1 MKSPQRYSPFHLLLF
16 LMALG
21 TLMILIQFG
30 AISIAFDRLG
40 LSPQA
45 ALLVLLSSLVGSFIN
60 IPVLR
65 VEVPGDAQPVDTI
78 WSGLLRHTDLR
89 FQGST
94 LICINLGG
102 CVIPLAVCLYLLLFR
117 HPPLAG
123 LVMAT
128 VCVTLI
134 SYLFSRPIKG
144 IGIAMPI
151 IVAPLTAALAAI
163 ILTPA
168 ASPVVAYIAGVTGVL
183 LGADVLRLGT
193 VRELA
198 TPIASIG
205 GAGTFDGIFIT
216 GLIAVLLA

>member
-1 MKSPQRYSPFHLLLF
+1 MV
-16 LMALG
+16 
-21 TLMILIQFG
+21 QFG
-30 AISIAFDRLG
+30 VISIAFERLG
-40 LSPQA
+40 LSPRA

-65 VEVPGDAQPVDTI
+65 VEVPGGVQPADTI
-78 WSGLLRHTDLR
+78 WSGLLRHANLR

-94 LICINLGG
+94 LICVNLGG
-102 CVIPLAVCLYLLLFR
+102 CVIPLAVSLYLLLFR
-117 HPPLAG
+117 QPPLLG
-123 LVMAT
+123 LLIAI

-134 SYLFSRPIKG
+134 SFLFSKPVKG

-151 IVAPLTAALAAI
+151 IIAPLAAALAAI
-163 ILTPA
+163 VLAPA
-168 ASPVVAYIAGVTGVL
+168 ASPVVAYIAGVSGVL
-183 LGADVLRLGT
+183 LGADILRLGT